1 MLSMGAIPFALRED
15 VKKKAKQ
22 APGKS
27 HFGLFLSGCKIPIS
41 FYIAEKLPSN
51 TPDFMV
57 FCIKSP
63 DMRGF

>member
-1 MLSMGAIPFALRED
+1 MPSMGAIPFVLRKD

-41 FYIAEKLPSN
+41 FYIAEKLSPN
-51 TPDFMV
+51 TSDFMV
-57 FCIKSP
+57 FCIKTP
-63 DMRGF
+63 DMYSF